1 MYGVIQH
8 PTLFFLA
15 YIRFMLRSAGRCAM
29 AAVVIW
35 RFHKDLGVDGDLEER
50 EKKRRGSILQFLM
63 LYFWLHKRKYEN
75 SKVEKNENF

>member
-1 MYGVIQH
+1 
-8 PTLFFLA
+8 
-15 YIRFMLRSAGRCAM
+15 M